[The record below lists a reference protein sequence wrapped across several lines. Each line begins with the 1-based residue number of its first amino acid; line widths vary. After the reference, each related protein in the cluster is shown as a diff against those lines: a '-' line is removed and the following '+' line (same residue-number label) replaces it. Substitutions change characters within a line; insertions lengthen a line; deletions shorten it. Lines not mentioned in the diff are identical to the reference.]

1 MSRNSGARGFIKSKL
16 ILILALIVTV
26 LYLSNDFSII
36 DIRQTALIAA
46 IGLDKS
52 DGMYEVSVQIAIPQ
66 ATDQT
71 ASNSS
76 AVLTGRGKTVGDAL
90 EQIGTSTGWYIK
102 LSFCNLIIL
111 GESLFDGDIMQPLD
125 YFLRTD
131 KIQDTARLCMAE
143 KSAKD
148 ILSAKT
154 PLDELSAF
162 SVTKILEPDS
172 ESLSSIAATSVKE
185 FAMGYYSESGFS
197 SMPIVK
203 LTEAEGDNGGGNS
216 ASSSVDDKNEVNSRL
231 VRCDLRNN
239 ADNAE
244 TSYASE
250 SGGGKE
256 KSSNEISNIFD
267 ATSTVLLDKGVKKLV
282 LEKDETLAFNMMT
295 HPISEVSVEVP
306 NVEYEGQNTTVFLT
320 VKNIK
325 KSIKLRFMGA
335 NPILELT
342 LATDARLDDA
352 DVISDPGG
360 LVKNYI
366 VPDAVLTKLSE
377 FFKNK
382 IESVFEKSRNVQTD
396 IFQVKNR
403 LYRTQN
409 KYFENMKNNILKDVK
424 ISVKVKAKSYR

>member
-1 MSRNSGARGFIKSKL
+1 MSKNLGAIGFIKSKL

-52 DGMYEVSVQIAIPQ
+52 DGMYEVSVQVAIPQ

-76 AVLTGRGKTVGDAL
+76 AVLTGKGKTVGDAL

-102 LSFCNLIIL
+102 LSFCNLIVL

-216 ASSSVDDKNEVNSRL
+216 ASSSVDDVERKNAEFAFGN
-231 VRCDLRNN
+231 LRNGEN
-239 ADNAE
+239 SEE
-244 TSYASE
+244 TTFVSE
-250 SGGGKE
+250 SGGGEKE
-256 KSSNEISNIFD
+256 SSNEKSNIFD
-267 ATSTVLLDKGVKKLV
+267 ATSTVLFDKGVKKLV

-306 NVEYEGQNTTVFLT
+306 NIGYEGQNTTVFLT

-325 KSIKLRFMGA
+325 NSIKLRFTGA

-342 LATDARLDDA
+342 LVTDAKLDDA

-366 VPDAVLTKLSE
+366 VPDSVLTKLSE
-377 FFKNK
+377 FFQNK
-382 IESVFEKSRNVQTD
+382 IESVFEKARNVRTD

-409 KYFENMKNNILKDVK
+409 KYYENMKNNILKDVK